1 MSSSRRIKRQRRRL
15 PDNIYETKRYKT
27 WRRKVFKRD
36 KHTCRMCNADNCWIE
51 AHHIHKKSMYPHLM
65 YRTNNGV
72 TLCEPCHQLVTGRES
87 VYVPLFQHIIKGTL
101 SNVFLQNWR
110 KSVQNGER
118 RWMQKRGVFRHL
130 RKHLG
135 QMPQKPG
142 IIKKNK
148 KILPTGMRKVRMFQ
162 RPRRYE
168 RTDV

>member
-1 MSSSRRIKRQRRRL
+1 MRSNNRRIKRQKRRL
-15 PDNIYETKRYKT
+15 PNNIYETRRYKT
-27 WRRKVFKRD
+27 WRAKVFKRD
-36 KHTCRMCNADNCWIE
+36 KHSCRLCGLTNCYIE
-51 AHHIHKKSMYPHLM
+51 AHHIHKKSMYQHLM
-65 YRTNNGV
+65 YRLNNGI
-72 TLCEPCHQLVTGRES
+72 TLCAPCHDLVTGKES

-130 RKHLG
+130 REHLG
-135 QMPQKPG
+135 HLPQKPG

-148 KILPTGMRKVRMFQ
+148 KILPTGMRKVRMF
-162 RPRRYE
+162 PKRRYE